1 MRFFILLSF
10 FITSTTTFLLPA
22 PTSLT
27 VRSVTVSDVRCSS
40 LLYNKKKSSKSKK
53 ATPSKGFG
61 AVLKSLTPTFKYT
74 GTITPHPQSPTC
86 TIPDTVK
93 SNSLPS
99 YHKTSIPHQP
109 NNLPWQIE
117 KKSPQDIQKMIKAGH
132 IARQVLDAA
141 GRAVKP
147 GITTDQIDKIV
158 HEETIKRGAYPSPL
172 NYHGYPKSCCTS
184 INEIICHGI
193 PDSRPLENS
202 DILNIDVTCYFEGF
216 HGDCSEMFFV
226 GEVEEEGRRLVQV
239 TYDCWVMA
247 MEWVKPG
254 RKYQDLGGI
263 IEDYVSK
270 EGYTTVRSFC
280 GHGIGSTFHT
290 TPNIL
295 HYKNSEPNGTMEPGH
310 TFTIEPMICEGTNKH
325 VTWPDDW
332 TAATA
337 DGKRT
342 AQFEH
347 TLLITEDGCIPL
359 TGKIETSMKQ
369 EWEEKSE
376 VHKGFW
382 MGTTQK

>member
-1 MRFFILLSF
+1 M
-10 FITSTTTFLLPA
+10 
-22 PTSLT
+22 
-27 VRSVTVSDVRCSS
+27 
-40 LLYNKKKSSKSKK
+40 
-53 ATPSKGFG
+53 
-61 AVLKSLTPTFKYT
+61 
-74 GTITPHPQSPTC
+74 
-86 TIPDTVK
+86 
-93 SNSLPS
+93 
-99 YHKTSIPHQP
+99 
-109 NNLPWQIE
+109 
-117 KKSPQDIQKMIKAGH
+117 
-132 IARQVLDAA
+132 
-141 GRAVKP
+141 
-147 GITTDQIDKIV
+147 
-158 HEETIKRGAYPSPL
+158 
-172 NYHGYPKSCCTS
+172 
-184 INEIICHGI
+184 
-193 PDSRPLENS
+193 
-202 DILNIDVTCYFEGF
+202 
-216 HGDCSEMFFV
+216 
-226 GEVEEEGRRLVQV
+226 
-239 TYDCWVMA
+239 
-247 MEWVKPG
+247 
-254 RKYQDLGGI
+254 GGI